1 MSRGE
6 TAFSVNASF
15 IPGNKMPKSG
25 FTLHELDDYTEG
37 AGREIAILCPI
48 KLVLESPWGK
58 SLEDEDHTRHSLMD
72 GVFRQTIEQNDIERT
87 GPATGYFAAKIPK
100 NTEALMLTKNQIC
113 VLRIQDAEVAVNA
126 TNAGECDEYT
136 VCVHDFSV
144 NKSNKAGWLW
154 IYEYSTLR

>member
-6 TAFSVNASF
+6 AAFAVNAAF
-15 IPGNKMPKSG
+15 IPGNKMPKSR
-25 FTLHELDDYTEG
+25 FTLHELDDYTKS
-37 AGREIAILCPI
+37 ARREIAILCPI

-58 SLEDEDHTRHSLMD
+58 NLEDEDHTRHSLMD
-72 GVFRQTIEQNDIERT
+72 GVFRQTMEQNDMERT
-87 GPATGYFAAKIPK
+87 GPATGYFAVKIPK

-113 VLRIQDAEVAVNA
+113 VLRIQDPAVPVNA
-126 TNAGECDEYT
+126 AECDEYT

-154 IYEYSTLR
+154 IYEYSTDS